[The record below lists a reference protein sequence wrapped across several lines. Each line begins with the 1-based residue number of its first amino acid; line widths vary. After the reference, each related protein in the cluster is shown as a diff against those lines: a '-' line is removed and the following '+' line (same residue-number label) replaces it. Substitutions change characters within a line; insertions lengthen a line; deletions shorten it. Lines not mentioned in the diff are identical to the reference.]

1 MDRILEKEDDSMNY
15 KDKKALIT
23 GASRG
28 IGRALAKELA
38 LCGCEV
44 FVNYAGNDKK
54 AEETK
59 GKIENAGG
67 RCTLARVNLEEADC
81 AEKLFEITGG
91 VDILILN
98 ASIQFRNRWTDIT
111 AKEFERQINCNLRAP
126 MFLMQ
131 KYIPGMINKGW
142 GRVVT
147 IGSVQE
153 AKPHADMLVYSAAK
167 SALTSMAKS
176 VALQT
181 AGTGV
186 TVNSVA
192 PGVIYTDRNVD
203 ALADSAYAETVKSK
217 IPMGNWGEPKDC
229 CAIVKTL
236 CSDGA
241 AYITGQNIFVDGGM
255 GIK

>member
-1 MDRILEKEDDSMNY
+1 MNL

-28 IGRALAKELA
+28 IGKALAKELA

-59 GKIENAGG
+59 GEIENSGG

-111 AKEFERQINCNLRAP
+111 AEEFERQINSNLQAP

-142 GRVVT
+142 GLIQYV
-147 IGSVQE
+147 
-153 AKPHADMLVYSAAK
+153 
-167 SALTSMAKS
+167 
-176 VALQT
+176 
-181 AGTGV
+181 
-186 TVNSVA
+186 
-192 PGVIYTDRNVD
+192 
-203 ALADSAYAETVKSK
+203 
-217 IPMGNWGEPKDC
+217 
-229 CAIVKTL
+229 
-236 CSDGA
+236 
-241 AYITGQNIFVDGGM
+241 
-255 GIK
+255 